1 MFLLFVQEVLLEKPD
16 VTGIR
21 RTAKFTDFSI
31 YIIVVLI
38 IVRKLIVKLDLAHYK
53 SAHCAYA
60 ILAYHMCTFSTSDRL
75 AHVQRAETGECT
87 HVKMGGFDG
96 EQQRGDF

>member
-1 MFLLFVQEVLLEKPD
+1 MELYLLLQHTIATTSATPNQWLHECSCLEKPD

-38 IVRKLIVKLDLAHYK
+38 IV
-53 SAHCAYA
+53 
-60 ILAYHMCTFSTSDRL
+60 
-75 AHVQRAETGECT
+75 
-87 HVKMGGFDG
+87 
-96 EQQRGDF
+96 